1 MNDYEKRRSQPES
14 GTSSIIN
21 ATSMNTQFPVPVTL
35 SPSRVSSFQDCAL
48 QFRFASI
55 QNLPQPPGI
64 HAVKGNVVHRAL
76 ELLLALEPAE
86 RTKRAAHESMTEAKH
101 EYENLYDFTGL
112 NLTHEQS
119 GRFWKECSGLIDG
132 YLRMEDP
139 RSVNG
144 IEIELWVEAPLNG
157 FAIRGY
163 IDRLERDPL
172 GNLVVTDYK
181 TGKAPRANDVDNKMR
196 QLEMYAYMVRAM
208 RGELPATLQLLYIKE
223 GVRLTRAPTEQSMQ
237 FVVTRTSAI
246 HKAIERA
253 CITGK
258 FSTRKSGLC
267 NFCNFKKW
275 CPEFGGEPTKATI
288 EAPLA
293 YPNAASR

>member
-1 MNDYEKRRSQPES
+1 MNS
-14 GTSSIIN
+14 
-21 ATSMNTQFPVPVTL
+21 QFPVPVTL

-64 HAVKGNVVHRAL
+64 HAVKGNAVHRAL
-76 ELLLALEPAE
+76 ELLLALEPE
-86 RTKRAAHESMTEAKH
+86 HRTEHAAHESMAEARR
-101 EYENLYDFTGL
+101 EYEPMYDFTGL
-112 NLTHEQS
+112 NLAPEQS
-119 GRFWKECSGLIDG
+119 GKFWKECAGLIDS

-144 IEIELWVEAPLNG
+144 IEIELWVEAPLDG

-163 IDRLERDPL
+163 IDRLERDAN

-196 QLEMYAYMVRAM
+196 QLEMYAYMIRAM

-223 GVRLTRAPTEQSMQ
+223 GVRLTRSPTEQSMR
-237 FVVTRTSAI
+237 FVATRTSAMY
-246 HKAIERA
+246 KAIERA
-253 CITGK
+253 CTTGE
-258 FSTRKSGLC
+258 FPTRKSGLC
-267 NFCNFKKW
+267 NFCNFKSW
-275 CPEFGGEPTKATI
+275 CPEFGGDPAKAAI
-288 EAPLA
+288 EAPLVHQGA
-293 YPNAASR
+293 PSR

>member
-1 MNDYEKRRSQPES
+1 MS
-14 GTSSIIN
+14 
-21 ATSMNTQFPVPVTL
+21 TQFAAPVTL

-76 ELLLALEPAE
+76 ELLMALQPDD
-86 RTKRAAHESMTEAKH
+86 RTEQAAHESMAEAQR
-101 EYENLYDFTGL
+101 EYKPKYDFTGL
-112 NLTHEQS
+112 NLTGAQS
-119 GRFWKECSGLIDG
+119 AMFWKECSDLIDG
-132 YLRMEDP
+132 YLQMEDP
-139 RSVNG
+139 RRING

-163 IDRLERDPL
+163 IDRLERDAL

-181 TGKAPRANDVDNKMR
+181 TGKAPRANDIDNKMR
-196 QLEMYAYMVRAM
+196 QLEMYAYMIRAM

-223 GVRLTRAPTEQSMQ
+223 GVRLTRTPTEQSMK
-237 FVVTRTSAI
+237 FVATRTSAMY
-246 HKAIERA
+246 KAIERA
-253 CITGK
+253 CTTGE
-258 FSTRKSGLC
+258 FPTRRSGLC

-275 CPEFGGEPTKATI
+275 CPEFGGDPTKAAI
-288 EAPLA
+288 EAPLLHPVYA
-293 YPNAASR
+293 PQ

>member
-1 MNDYEKRRSQPES
+1 M
-14 GTSSIIN
+14 SS
-21 ATSMNTQFPVPVTL
+21 QFPIPVTL

-76 ELLLALEPAE
+76 ELLLALEPE
-86 RTKRAAHESMTEAKH
+86 SRTEQAAHESMAEAQR
-101 EYENLYDFTGL
+101 EYEPMYDFTGL
-112 NLTHEQS
+112 NLTPEQS
-119 GRFWKECSGLIDG
+119 GKFWKECSGLIDS
-132 YLRMEDP
+132 YLKMEDP

-144 IEIELWVEAPLNG
+144 IEIELWVEAPLDG

-163 IDRLERDPL
+163 IDRLERDVN

-181 TGKAPRANDVDNKMR
+181 TGKTPRINDVDNKMR
-196 QLEMYAYMVRAM
+196 QLEMYAYMIRAM

-223 GVRLTRAPTEQSMQ
+223 GVRLTRSPTEQSMR
-237 FVVTRTSAI
+237 FVATRTSAMY
-246 HKAIERA
+246 KAIERA
-253 CITGK
+253 CTTGE
-258 FSTRKSGLC
+258 FPTRKSGLC

-275 CPEFGGEPTKATI
+275 CPEFGGDPTKAAI
-288 EAPLA
+288 EAPLLQ
-293 YPNAASR
+293 PGAASR

>member
-1 MNDYEKRRSQPES
+1 MS
-14 GTSSIIN
+14 
-21 ATSMNTQFPVPVTL
+21 TQFAVPITL

-76 ELLLALEPAE
+76 ELLLTLQPDE
-86 RTKRAAHESMTEAKH
+86 RTEHAAHESMAEAQR
-101 EYENLYDFTGL
+101 EYEPMYDFTGL

-119 GRFWKECSGLIDG
+119 DKFWKECSGLING
-132 YLRMEDP
+132 YLQMEDP

-144 IEIELWVEAPLNG
+144 TEIELWVEAPLDG
-157 FAIRGY
+157 FTIRGY
-163 IDRLERDPL
+163 IDRLERDAL

-181 TGKAPRANDVDNKMR
+181 TGKAPRTDDVDNKMR

-208 RGELPATLQLLYIKE
+208 RGELPASLQLLYIRE
-223 GVRLTRAPTEQSMQ
+223 GVRLTRTPTEQSMR
-237 FVVTRTSAI
+237 FVATRTSAI
-246 HKAIERA
+246 YKAIERA
-253 CITGK
+253 CTTGE
-258 FSTRKSGLC
+258 FPARKSGLC
-267 NFCNFKKW
+267 NFCNFKRW
-275 CPEFGGEPTKATI
+275 CPEFGGDPTKAEI

-293 YPNAASR
+293 YPSAASQ

>member
-1 MNDYEKRRSQPES
+1 MSTRF
-14 GTSSIIN
+14 
-21 ATSMNTQFPVPVTL
+21 AVPVTL

-76 ELLLALEPAE
+76 ELLLTLQPDE
-86 RTKRAAHESMTEAKH
+86 RTEHAAHESMAEAQR
-101 EYENLYDFTGL
+101 EYEPMYDFTGL

-119 GRFWKECSGLIDG
+119 DKFWKECSGLING
-132 YLRMEDP
+132 YLQMEDP

-144 IEIELWVEAPLNG
+144 TEIELWVEAPLDG
-157 FAIRGY
+157 FTIRGY
-163 IDRLERDPL
+163 IDRLERDAL

-181 TGKAPRANDVDNKMR
+181 TGKAPRTDDVDNKMR

-208 RGELPATLQLLYIKE
+208 RGELPATLQLLYIRE
-223 GVRLTRAPTEQSMQ
+223 GVRLTRTPTEQSMR
-237 FVVTRTSAI
+237 FVATRTLAI
-246 HKAIERA
+246 YKAIERA
-253 CITGK
+253 CTTGE
-258 FSTRKSGLC
+258 FPARKSGLC
-267 NFCNFKKW
+267 NFCNFKQW
-275 CPEFGGEPTKATI
+275 CPEFGGDPTKAEI

-293 YPNAASR
+293 YPSAASQ

>member
-1 MNDYEKRRSQPES
+1 MS
-14 GTSSIIN
+14 
-21 ATSMNTQFPVPVTL
+21 TQFAVPITL

-76 ELLLALEPAE
+76 ELLLTLQPDE
-86 RTKRAAHESMTEAKH
+86 RTEHAAHESMAEAQR
-101 EYENLYDFTGL
+101 EYEPMYDFTGL

-119 GRFWKECSGLIDG
+119 DKFWKECSGLING
-132 YLRMEDP
+132 YLQMEDP

-144 IEIELWVEAPLNG
+144 TEIELWVEAPLDG
-157 FAIRGY
+157 FTIRGY
-163 IDRLERDPL
+163 IDRLERDAL

-181 TGKAPRANDVDNKMR
+181 TGKAPRTNDVDNKMR

-208 RGELPATLQLLYIKE
+208 RGELPATLQLLYIRE
-223 GVRLTRAPTEQSMQ
+223 GVRLTRTPTEQSMR
-237 FVVTRTSAI
+237 FVATRTLAI
-246 HKAIERA
+246 YKAIERA
-253 CITGK
+253 CTTGE
-258 FSTRKSGLC
+258 FPARKSGLC
-267 NFCNFKKW
+267 NFCNFKQW
-275 CPEFGGEPTKATI
+275 CPEFGGDPTKAEI

-293 YPNAASR
+293 YPSAASQ

>member
-1 MNDYEKRRSQPES
+1 M
-14 GTSSIIN
+14 SSP
-21 ATSMNTQFPVPVTL
+21 FCVPVTL

-76 ELLLALEPAE
+76 ELLLALQPDD
-86 RTKRAAHESMTEAKH
+86 RTRHGAHESMAKARR
-101 EYENLYDFTGL
+101 EYEPIYDFTGL

-119 GRFWKECSGLIDG
+119 DRFWRECSGLIDG
-132 YLRMEDP
+132 YLEMEDP
-139 RSVNG
+139 RKING
-144 IEIELWVEAPLNG
+144 IEIELWVEAPLDG

-163 IDRLERDPL
+163 IDRLERDEH

-196 QLEMYAYMVRAM
+196 QLEMYAYMIRAM

-223 GVRLTRAPTEQSMQ
+223 GVKLTRSPTEQSMRSVATQ
-237 FVVTRTSAI
+237 TSETY
-246 HKAIERA
+246 KSIELA
-253 CITGK
+253 CTTGE
-258 FSTRKSGLC
+258 FPARKSGLC
-267 NFCNFKKW
+267 NFCNFRKW
-275 CPEFGGEPTKATI
+275 CPEFGGDPTRAAA
-288 EAPLA
+288 EAPLL
-293 YPNAASR
+293 YPGVIPQ

>member
-1 MNDYEKRRSQPES
+1 MS
-14 GTSSIIN
+14 
-21 ATSMNTQFPVPVTL
+21 TQFAAPVTL

-76 ELLLALEPAE
+76 ELLMALQPDD
-86 RTKRAAHESMTEAKH
+86 RTEQAAHESMAEAQR
-101 EYENLYDFTGL
+101 EYKPKYDFIGL
-112 NLTHEQS
+112 NLTGAQS
-119 GRFWKECSGLIDG
+119 AMFWKECSDLIDS
-132 YLRMEDP
+132 YLQMEDP
-139 RSVNG
+139 RRING

-163 IDRLERDPL
+163 IDRLERDAL

-181 TGKAPRANDVDNKMR
+181 TGKAPRANDIDNKMR
-196 QLEMYAYMVRAM
+196 QLEMYAYMIRAM

-223 GVRLTRAPTEQSMQ
+223 GVRLTRTPTEQSMK
-237 FVVTRTSAI
+237 FVATRTSAMY
-246 HKAIERA
+246 KAIERA
-253 CITGK
+253 CTTGE
-258 FSTRKSGLC
+258 FPTRRSGLC

-275 CPEFGGEPTKATI
+275 CPEFGGDPTKAAI
-288 EAPLA
+288 EAPLLHPVYA
-293 YPNAASR
+293 PQ